1 MASGFPPKAGRGRD
15 ATRPGD
21 LDEMLCRLQALTGQF
36 TVLTLRRGSLRGLT
50 MKRDRSPWL
59 WPPIM
64 N

>member
-1 MASGFPPKAGRGRD
+1 
-15 ATRPGD
+15 
-21 LDEMLCRLQALTGQF
+21 MLCRHQALLGQS
-36 TVLTLRRGSLRGLT
+36 TVTMLRHGSLRGLT